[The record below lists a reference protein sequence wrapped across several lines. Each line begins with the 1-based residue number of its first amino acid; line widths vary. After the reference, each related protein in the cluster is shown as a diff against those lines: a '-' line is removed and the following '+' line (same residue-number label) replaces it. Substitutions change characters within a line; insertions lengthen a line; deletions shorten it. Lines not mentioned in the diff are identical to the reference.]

1 MKKYSIL
8 VFIILFFTIN
18 LASSHVSH
26 YKKVKFLKYG
36 LFFNNKLIGNHIF
49 NFKKEGDLFY
59 VNSKGNF
66 KIDKLG
72 VVLMNY
78 KTESEEVYKSDQ
90 LIKYSSKTFQN
101 NKTKFAKVI
110 LKEKNKLYI
119 EGSSYKGETESTSM
133 IGSWWN
139 HEIVKNSKQISP
151 ISGRVMKQKVK
162 FLGKKSISINGTT
175 YDALHFHFL
184 SDDNRP
190 VNKKKL
196 NMHVWYDSKTLL
208 WIKAS
213 YDKIGKWEY
222 RLIEVR

>member
-1 MKKYSIL
+1 
-8 VFIILFFTIN
+8 
-18 LASSHVSH
+18 VSH

-49 NFKKEGDLFY
+49 NFKQEGGFFY

-72 VVLMNY
+72 VVLMDY
-78 KTESEEVYKSDQ
+78 KTESEEIYKNDQ

-101 NKTKFAKVI
+101 EKEKFAKVV
-110 LKEKNKLYI
+110 LNKKNKLYV
-119 EGSSYKGETESTSM
+119 EGSSYKGETENTSM

-151 ISGRVMKQKVK
+151 ISGRIIKQKVV
-162 FLGKKSISINGTT
+162 FLGKKDILINGKN
-175 YDALHFHFL
+175 YNALHFHFL
-184 SDDNRP
+184 SDDDKP
-190 VNKKKL
+190 AKKKKL
-196 NMHVWYDSKTLL
+196 NMNVWYDSKTLL

-213 YDKIGKWEY
+213 YDKLGRWEY
-222 RLIEVR
+222 RLIEAR

>member
-49 NFKKEGDLFY
+49 NFKQEGGFFY

-72 VVLMNY
+72 VVLMDY
-78 KTESEEVYKSDQ
+78 KTESEEIYKNDQ

-101 NKTKFAKVI
+101 EKEKFAKVV
-110 LKEKNKLYI
+110 LNKKNKLYV
-119 EGSSYKGETESTSM
+119 EGSSYKGETENTSM

-151 ISGRVMKQKVK
+151 ISGRINRQKVK
-162 FLGKKSISINGTT
+162 FLGKKNISINGKN
-175 YDALHFHFL
+175 YNALHFHFL
-184 SDDNRP
+184 SDDDKP
-190 VNKKKL
+190 AKKKKL
-196 NMHVWYDSKTLL
+196 NMNVWYDSKTLL

-213 YDKIGKWEY
+213 YDKLGRWEY

>member
-49 NFKKEGDLFY
+49 NFKEEGNLFY

-66 KIDKLG
+66 KVDKLG
-72 VVLMNY
+72 VVLMDY
-78 KTESEEVYKSDQ
+78 KTESEEVYKSGQ
-90 LIKYSSKTFQN
+90 LIKYNSKTFQN
-101 NKTKFAKVI
+101 DKEKFAKVI
-110 LKEKNKLYI
+110 LKEKNKLYV

-151 ISGRVMKQKVK
+151 ISGRIIKQKVK
-162 FLGKKSISINGTT
+162 FLGKENISVNNKN
-175 YDALHFHFL
+175 YNALHFHFL
-184 SDDNRP
+184 SDDNKP
-190 VNKKKL
+190 ANKKKL
-196 NMHVWYDSKTLL
+196 NMHVWYDSETLL

-222 RLIEVR
+222 RLTEVR

>member
-49 NFKKEGDLFY
+49 NFKEEGNLFY

-66 KIDKLG
+66 KVDKLG
-72 VVLMNY
+72 VVLMDY
-78 KTESEEVYKSDQ
+78 KTESEEVYKSGQ
-90 LIKYSSKTFQN
+90 LIKYNSKTFQN
-101 NKTKFAKVI
+101 DKEKFAKVI
-110 LKEKNKLYI
+110 LNEKNKLYV
-119 EGSSYKGETESTSM
+119 EGSSYKGETESASM

-151 ISGRVMKQKVK
+151 ISGRIIKQKVS
-162 FLGKKSISINGTT
+162 FLGKKNILINGKN

-184 SDDNRP
+184 SDDGKP
-190 VNKKKL
+190 EKKKKL
-196 NMHVWYDSKTLL
+196 NIHVWYDSKTLL

-222 RLIEVR
+222 RLIEFR

>member
-8 VFIILFFTIN
+8 VFIILFFTIS

-36 LFFNNKLIGNHIF
+36 LFFNNKLVGNHV
-49 NFKKEGDLFY
+49 FKFKQEGELFY
-59 VNSKGNF
+59 VNSKGSF

-72 VVLMNY
+72 VVLMDY
-78 KTESEEVYKSDQ
+78 KTESEEIYKNDQ

-101 NKTKFAKVI
+101 NKEKFAKVV
-110 LKEKNKLYI
+110 LKEKDKLYV

-151 ISGRVMKQKVK
+151 ISGRINKQKVK
-162 FLGKKSISINGTT
+162 FLGKKDISINGKD
-175 YDALHFHFL
+175 YNALHFHFL
-184 SDDNRP
+184 ADDDKP
-190 VNKKKL
+190 PKKKKL
-196 NMHVWYDSKTLL
+196 VGKNLFIIF
-208 WIKAS
+208 IKS
-213 YDKIGKWEY
+213 HKSHQLKVFNNLYKY
-222 RLIEVR
+222 

>member
-36 LFFNNKLIGNHIF
+36 LFFNDKLIGNHIF

-72 VVLMNY
+72 VVLMDY
-78 KTESEEVYKSDQ
+78 KTESEEVYKNDQ

-101 NKTKFAKVI
+101 DKEKFAKVV
-110 LKEKNKLYI
+110 LKEKNKLYV
-119 EGSSYKGETESTSM
+119 EGSSYKGETESTSI

-151 ISGRVMKQKVK
+151 ISGRINKQKVK
-162 FLGKKSISINGTT
+162 FLGKKDISINGKD
-175 YDALHFHFL
+175 YNALHFHFL
-184 SDDNRP
+184 SDDEKP
-190 VNKKKL
+190 PKKKKI

-213 YDKIGKWEY
+213 YEKIGRWEY
-222 RLIEVR
+222 RLVEFR

>member
-49 NFKKEGDLFY
+49 NFKEEGNLFY

-66 KIDKLG
+66 KVDKLG
-72 VVLMNY
+72 VVLMDY
-78 KTESEEVYKSDQ
+78 KTESEEVYKNGQ

-101 NKTKFAKVI
+101 DKEKFAKVI
-110 LKEKNKLYI
+110 LKEKNKLYV

-151 ISGRVMKQKVK
+151 ISGRIIKQKVK
-162 FLGKKSISINGTT
+162 FLGKENISVNNKN
-175 YDALHFHFL
+175 YNALHFHFL
-184 SDDNRP
+184 SDDNKP
-190 VNKKKL
+190 ANKKKL
-196 NMHVWYDSKTLL
+196 NMHVWYDSETLL

-222 RLIEVR
+222 RLTEVR

>member
-101 NKTKFAKVI
+101 NKAKFAKVI

>member
-1 MKKYSIL
+1 MKKHSIL
-8 VFIILFFTIN
+8 VVIILFFTIN

-26 YKKVKFLKYG
+26 YKKFKFLKYG
-36 LFFNNKLIGNHIF
+36 LFFNDKLIGNHIF

-72 VVLMNY
+72 VVLMDY
-78 KTESEEVYKSDQ
+78 KTESEEVYKNDQ

-101 NKTKFAKVI
+101 DKEKFAKVV
-110 LKEKNKLYI
+110 LKEKNKLYVD
-119 EGSSYKGETESTSM
+119 GSSYKGETENTSM

-151 ISGRVMKQKVK
+151 ISGRIIKQKVK
-162 FLGKKSISINGTT
+162 FLGKKDISINGKN
-175 YDALHFHFL
+175 YNALHFHFF
-184 SDDNRP
+184 SDDNKP
-190 VNKKKL
+190 AKKKKL

-208 WIKAS
+208 WLKAS
-213 YDKIGKWEY
+213 YNKIGKWEY
-222 RLIEVR
+222 RLLEIK

>member
-36 LFFNNKLIGNHIF
+36 LFFNNKLIGNHVF
-49 NFKKEGDLFY
+49 NFKQEGDLFY

-72 VVLMNY
+72 VVLMDY
-78 KTESEEVYKSDQ
+78 KTESEEVYKNDQ
-90 LIKYSSKTFQN
+90 LIKYSSKTLQN
-101 NKTKFAKVI
+101 NKEKFAKVI
-110 LKEKNKLYI
+110 LNKKNKLYV
-119 EGSSYKGETESTSM
+119 EGSSYKGETENTSM

-139 HEIVKNSKQISP
+139 HEIVKISKQISP
-151 ISGRVMKQKVK
+151 ISGRINRQKVK
-162 FLGKKSISINGTT
+162 FLGKKDISINGKN
-175 YDALHFHFL
+175 YNALHFHFL
-184 SDDNRP
+184 SDDDKP
-190 VNKKKL
+190 AKKKKL
-196 NMHVWYDSKTLL
+196 NMNVWYDSKTLL

-213 YDKIGKWEY
+213 YDKLGRWEY
-222 RLIEVR
+222 RLMEVR

>member
-101 NKTKFAKVI
+101 NKAKFAKVI

-190 VNKKKL
+190 ANKKKL

>member
-49 NFKKEGDLFY
+49 NFKEEGNLFY

-66 KIDKLG
+66 KVDKLG
-72 VVLMNY
+72 VVLMDY
-78 KTESEEVYKSDQ
+78 KTESEEVYKNGQ

-101 NKTKFAKVI
+101 DKEKFAKVI
-110 LKEKNKLYI
+110 LKEKNKLYV

-151 ISGRVMKQKVK
+151 ISGRIIKQKVK
-162 FLGKKSISINGTT
+162 FLGKENISVNNKN
-175 YDALHFHFL
+175 YNALHFHFL
-184 SDDNRP
+184 SDDNKP
-190 VNKKKL
+190 ANKKKL
-196 NMHVWYDSKTLL
+196 NMHVWYDSETLL

>member
-49 NFKKEGDLFY
+49 NFKQEGGFFY

-72 VVLMNY
+72 VVLMDY
-78 KTESEEVYKSDQ
+78 KTESEEIYKNDQ

-101 NKTKFAKVI
+101 EKEKFAKVV
-110 LKEKNKLYI
+110 LNKKNKLYV
-119 EGSSYKGETESTSM
+119 EGSSYKGETENTSM

-151 ISGRVMKQKVK
+151 ISGRIIKQKVV
-162 FLGKKSISINGTT
+162 FLGKKDILINGKN
-175 YDALHFHFL
+175 YNALHFHFL
-184 SDDNRP
+184 SDDDKP
-190 VNKKKL
+190 AKKKKL
-196 NMHVWYDSKTLL
+196 NMNVWYDSKTLL

-213 YDKIGKWEY
+213 YDKLGRWEY

>member
-8 VFIILFFTIN
+8 VFIILFFTIS

-36 LFFNNKLIGNHIF
+36 LFFNNKLVGNHV
-49 NFKKEGDLFY
+49 FKFKQEGELFY
-59 VNSKGNF
+59 VNSKGSF

-72 VVLMNY
+72 VVLMDY
-78 KTESEEVYKSDQ
+78 KTESEEIYKNDQ

-101 NKTKFAKVI
+101 NKEKFAKVV
-110 LKEKNKLYI
+110 LKEKDKLYV

-151 ISGRVMKQKVK
+151 ISGRINKQKVK
-162 FLGKKSISINGTT
+162 FLGKKDISINGKD
-175 YDALHFHFL
+175 YNALHFHFL
-184 SDDNRP
+184 SDDEKP
-190 VNKKKL
+190 PKKKKI

-213 YDKIGKWEY
+213 YEKIGRWEY
-222 RLIEVR
+222 RLVEFR